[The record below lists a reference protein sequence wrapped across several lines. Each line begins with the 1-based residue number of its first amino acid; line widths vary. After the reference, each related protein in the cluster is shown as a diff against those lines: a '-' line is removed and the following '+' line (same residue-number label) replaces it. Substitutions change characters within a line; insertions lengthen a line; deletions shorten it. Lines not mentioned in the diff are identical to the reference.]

1 MSTFLK
7 VEPGQQPQMQ
17 QPQQMTAQGYP
28 YQQPQQPTGEY
39 ADVPQD
45 SPYQQPNMT
54 YPHPVAASN
63 MAYPRQQAAMP
74 TQPSPNLDPMTGHRN
89 GLSYTLQI
97 NQQPDR
103 ARMCGFGDKDRRPIT
118 PPPCVRL
125 VIADSATGKE
135 ADYGQIDS
143 HHYILQVDLWN
154 PEGTAAV
161 NCVQH
166 SNTSP
171 SVSISMATTTSFP
184 PQPDQT
190 HSFMMHGMGG
200 QQGYGMHPNQQ
211 GYNHYQGPMQGY
223 VMSSAG

>member
-17 QPQQMTAQGYP
+17 QPQMNTQGYP
-28 YQQPQQPTGEY
+28 YQQQQQQQQPQQQPTGDY
-39 ADVPQD
+39 AVDPQQD
-45 SPYQQPNMT
+45 SSNMQYPA
-54 YPHPVAASN
+54 YPHPSAASN

-74 TQPSPNLDPMTGHRN
+74 QQPPANLDTITGHRS
-89 GLSYTLQI
+89 GLSYTLVIQ
-97 NQQPDR
+97 QQPDR

-118 PPPCVRL
+118 PPPCVKL
-125 VIADSATGKE
+125 VIADQHTGKE
-135 ADYGQIDS
+135 IEYSQIDS

-154 PEGTAAV
+154 PEGNAAV

-171 SVSISMATTTSFP
+171 SVSISMATTTSYP

-200 QQGYGMHPNQQ
+200 QGAYGMHPNQQ
-211 GYNHYQGPMQGY
+211 GYNHYQGPMG
-223 VMSSAG
+223 G